1 MKGRVKA
8 MCKIPL
14 RQRHGALSVLS
25 VLGLTGVIVGC
36 VSGLLNFSGIALA
49 TPPSGFTSTTL
60 GLATFDAIRIV
71 NAGEAKVKIET
82 KADVDVHTLFN
93 TFVPGGRI
101 GWHKHPGPSLVT
113 VVAGTATF
121 YHGDDLTCTPQFYP
135 AGTGFIDSGD
145 DVHDLRNEGGVN
157 LEVVVVSI
165 VPEGAPRR
173 IDVPSPG
180 NCPF

>member
-1 MKGRVKA
+1 MS
-8 MCKIPL
+8 KIPV
-14 RQRHGALSVLS
+14 RQRRGACFVLS
-25 VLGLTGVIVGC
+25 LLAHKGVVAGC
-36 VSGLLNFSGIALA
+36 AAGLLGFTGTALA
-49 TPPSGFTSTTL
+49 TPPSGFTSTTI
-60 GLATFDAIRIV
+60 GLATFDAIRVV
-71 NAGEAKVKIET
+71 NAGDARVKIET

-113 VVAGTATF
+113 VISGTATF
-121 YHGDDLTCTPQFYP
+121 YHGDDPTCTPQLYP

-145 DVHDLRNEGGVN
+145 DIHDLHNEGSVN